1 MRQLSETPDPKPVL
15 SWHRPLMAYVAAM
28 LVLIVV
34 SAAGLA
40 LDDRILVGAPIWL
53 KPFKFAVS
61 FTLYA
66 TTLAWA
72 LSLLPQSKPLLRKIG
87 WWTGTAIAVL
97 ASAEWVVML
106 TQTVR
111 GHMIHFNYATA
122 LDKLLYNSMGFM
134 IVLVWVAT
142 LVVTV
147 LVMLVKPADRA
158 VSWALR
164 LGLVVSLIGMGLAEL
179 MNLPTPEQQRVLDQ
193 GGTPAIIGGH
203 SVGVPD
209 GGPGMPL
216 TAWSTT
222 GGDLRIPH
230 FVGMHALQALP
241 LLALLLGMLA
251 RRVPLLRDVQVRVGL
266 VQVGAAAYAGLV
278 GLVTWQALRGQPLIH
293 PDALTLAALALL
305 LGTTVWGTRA
315 VVAAGRRRAA
325 TRALGSRSVVRE
337 PSLSDLSR

>member
-1 MRQLSETPDPKPVL
+1 MRQLSETPDSKPVL

-28 LVLIVV
+28 LVLIAV

-72 LSLLPQSKPLLRKIG
+72 LSLLPESRPLLRKIG

-106 TQTVR
+106 IQVVR
-111 GHMIHFNYATA
+111 GRMIHFNYTTA

-134 IVLVWVAT
+134 IMLVWVAT
-142 LVVTV
+142 LVVAV

-164 LGLVVSLIGMGLAEL
+164 LGLGISLVGMGLAEL
-179 MNLPTPEQQRVLDQ
+179 MNLPTPDQQRVLDQ
-193 GGTPAIIGGH
+193 GGTPAVIGGH

-209 GGPGMPL
+209 GGPGMPI
-216 TAWSTT
+216 TDWSTT

-241 LLALLLGMLA
+241 LLAILLGVLA
-251 RRVPLLRDVQVRVGL
+251 RRVALLRDAKVRIGL
-266 VQVGAAAYAGLV
+266 IQVGAAAYAGLV
-278 GLVTWQALRGQPLIH
+278 GLVTWQALRGQPLVH

-305 LGTTVWGTRA
+305 LGTTAWGTRA
-315 VVAAGRRRAA
+315 VLAAGRRRAGA
-325 TRALGSRSVVRE
+325 RASRSCEAVKE
-337 PSLSDLSR
+337 LSLSGR